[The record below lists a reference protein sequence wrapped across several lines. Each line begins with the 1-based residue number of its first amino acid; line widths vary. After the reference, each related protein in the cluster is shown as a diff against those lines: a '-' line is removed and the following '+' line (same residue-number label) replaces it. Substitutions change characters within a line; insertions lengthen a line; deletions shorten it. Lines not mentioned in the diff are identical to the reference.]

1 MMEKISFRDDMLQ
14 IGNEAVR
21 RAQKESLEKG
31 IPNVYSKN
39 GVIFY
44 QLPDGHITTETP
56 EMFKV
61 HGRKEA
67 S

>member
-1 MMEKISFRDDMLQ
+1 MTRQDDIVR

-21 RAQKESLEKG
+21 RAQRESLEKG

-44 QLPDGHITTETP
+44 QLPDGRITMETP
-56 EMFKV
+56 EMYKRLPKTN
-61 HGRKEA
+61 G
-67 S
+67 